1 MGAEK
6 VAYDEFVDKFKPKKT
21 TDDCY
26 TPANIYNVV
35 VNYVEE
41 YYGVDKNKF
50 VRPFYPGGDYQKE
63 KYDQGAIVV
72 DNPPF
77 SIISQI
83 CRWYS
88 EKGIKFFLFAPT
100 LTCMNIKSAQKII
113 VGVSIIYANKAN
125 VNTSFVTNMDEYEIR
140 SAPDLYAKIDEEN
153 RKNLALFHKTLPAF
167 EYPKEIVRASDI
179 VKFSKN
185 GIAFSVKKNS
195 CVRLS
200 KLDAQ
205 NGKSTIFGSAYLV
218 SRTAL
223 AERER
228 AENELE
234 RQRELEFEKRKE
246 KELQKQRFNL
256 SERERKIVESLE

>member
-1 MGAEK
+1 MGAKK
-6 VAYDEFVDKFKPKKT
+6 VTYEEFVDKFMPKKT

-26 TPANIYNVV
+26 TPSNIYDVV
-35 VNYVEE
+35 ADYVAEH
-41 YYGVDKNKF
+41 YGVDRNDF
-50 VRPFYPGGDYQKE
+50 VRPFYPAGDYQKE
-63 KYDQGAIVV
+63 KYNPQSIVV

-88 EKGIKFFLFAPT
+88 ENGIKFFLFAPT
-100 LTCMNIKSAQKII
+100 LTCISIKSAQKII

-234 RQRELEFEKRKE
+234 KQREIELKKRI
-246 KELQKQRFNL
+246 QRFTL
-256 SERERKIVESLE
+256 SERERKIVETLE